1 MRPAPLPKIARL
13 RHVLALGLALSLPGC
28 GLFTDA
34 PHYRGIAVSDHDLNE
49 LRVGTSLQADV
60 QALLGPPTF
69 HEEFNDNN
77 WVYVSQITKMRIG
90 QTEGV
95 KQQQVVTLS
104 FDNSGVLR
112 KITKD
117 GLKDR
122 VDVAMDS
129 ATTPVPGG
137 SASLVQQIIG
147 GVGSY
152 NPGLGAGANSAPGG
166 TGAGAGALGGPSSSV
181 GNGF

>member
-1 MRPAPLPKIARL
+1 MRPAPLPNFNRL
-13 RHVLALGLALSLPGC
+13 RQVLALGIALSLPGC
-28 GLFTDA
+28 GLFTDS
-34 PHYRGIAVSDHDLNE
+34 PHYRGIAVSDHDLKE
-49 LRVGTSLQADV
+49 LVVGTSLQADV

-95 KQQQVVTLS
+95 AQQQVVTLS
-104 FDNSGVLR
+104 FDNTGVLR
-112 KITKD
+112 KISKD

-152 NPGLGAGANSAPGG
+152 NPGLGGSGAGQGN
-166 TGAGAGALGGPSSSV
+166 AGAGALGGPGAGSS